1 MFFYLGQKLPDMTL
15 IRQHLML
22 EGVMDKSCLIDILHK
37 ITGVFSKFLIFK
49 SSKSSCETA
58 TETIM
63 ESYQFFL
70 FLSDHRGRAK
80 LIEGPRAS
88 YYYWRHPWTVLWY
101 DPHVWESSRPK
112 RHSRVSC
119 WLGSFV
125 QDLSTVSVIHLF
137 ILFFLG
143 QTFYSLEIMLIEESF
158 LSKFSSFSIA

>member
-1 MFFYLGQKLPDMTL
+1 
-15 IRQHLML
+15 ML
-22 EGVMDKSCLIDILHK
+22 EGMMDKSCLVDIVHK
-37 ITGVFSKFLIFK
+37 VTGVFSKFLLFK
-49 SSKSSCETA
+49 SSKSSGETA

-63 ESYQFFL
+63 ETYQFFL

-119 WLGSFV
+119 WLSGFV
-125 QDLSTVSVIHLF
+125 QDLSIVSVIHLF

-143 QTFYSLEIMLIEESF
+143 QTFYSLEIMLIEGSF